1 MKKTIFTLIAACMAF
16 VSCDLLE
23 NITGGK
29 DKDTIV
35 GTWESTSIS
44 LIYDGE
50 TVTMGP
56 DEVKMVW
63 EFKEDG
69 TYVQTNYNYDK
80 DGNESKDPALNGT
93 YKTEGAKITI
103 TQEGKEARTGDYVL
117 KSDVLELTLPV
128 IEGTVMKVVLA
139 RK

>member
-16 VSCDLLE
+16 VSCDLIDD
-23 NITGGK
+23 ITGGK

-80 DGNESKDPALNGT
+80 DGNEIKDPAQNGT

-103 TQEGKEARTGDYVL
+103 SQEGKDARTGDYVL

-128 IEGTVMKVVLA
+128 IEGSVMKITLA

>member
-1 MKKTIFTLIAACMAF
+1 MKKTIFALIAACMAF

-80 DGNESKDPALNGT
+80 DGNEIKDPAQNGT
-93 YKTEGAKITI
+93 YKTEGSKLTLNSHEEYDFTIDSDKLIIKNHYKTI
-103 TQEGKEARTGDYVL
+103 TLV
-117 KSDVLELTLPV
+117 
-128 IEGTVMKVVLA
+128 

>member
-16 VSCDLLE
+16 VSCDLIDDL
-23 NITGGK
+23 TGGK
-29 DKDTIV
+29 DNDTIV

-44 LIYDGE
+44 LIDDDE
-50 TVTMGP
+50 TMTMTP

-63 EFKEDG
+63 QFKEDG
-69 TYVQTNYNYDK
+69 KYVQTVYNYDNE
-80 DGNESKDPALNGT
+80 GNEHMDSPLNGT
-93 YKTEGAKITI
+93 YKTEGTKITI
-103 TQEGKEARTGDYVL
+103 TEEGKAARTGDYVL

-128 IEGTVMKVVLA
+128 MEGTVMKIVLA

>member
-1 MKKTIFTLIAACMAF
+1 MKKTIFSLIAACMAF
-16 VSCDLLE
+16 VSCDLIDD
-23 NITGGK
+23 ITGGK

-80 DGNESKDPALNGT
+80 DGNESSDPAQNGT

-103 TQEGKEARTGDYVL
+103 TQEGKDARTGDYVL

-128 IEGTVMKVVLA
+128 IEGSVMKITLA

>member
-1 MKKTIFTLIAACMAF
+1 MKKTIFAIIAACMAF
-16 VSCDLLE
+16 VSCDLIDD
-23 NITGGK
+23 ITGGK

-103 TQEGKEARTGDYVL
+103 TQEGKAARTGDYVL

-128 IEGTVMKVVLA
+128 IEGSVMKIVLS

>member
-23 NITGGK
+23 SIIQEM

-35 GTWESTSIS
+35 GTWEMT
-44 LIYDGE
+44 LVEMGE
-50 TVTMGP
+50 DNNVEVTITPEEATMTL
-56 DEVKMVW
+56 

-69 TYVQTNYNYDK
+69 NYVQKNVIFDE
-80 DGNESKDPALNGT
+80 DGNVISRETKNGT
-93 YKTEGAKITI
+93 YKTEGSKLTLNLDDVYDFTIDSDKLIIKNYFKTI
-103 TQEGKEARTGDYVL
+103 TLV
-117 KSDVLELTLPV
+117 
-128 IEGTVMKVVLA
+128 

>member
-16 VSCDLLE
+16 VSCDLIDD
-23 NITGGK
+23 ITGGK

-80 DGNESKDPALNGT
+80 DGNESKDPAQNGT

-103 TQEGKEARTGDYVL
+103 TQEGKAARTGDYVL

-128 IEGTVMKVVLA
+128 MEGTVMKIVLA

>member
-16 VSCDLLE
+16 VSCDLIDD
-23 NITGGK
+23 ITGGK

-93 YKTEGAKITI
+93 YKTEGAKKT
-103 TQEGKEARTGDYVL
+103 L
-117 KSDVLELTLPV
+117 K
-128 IEGTVMKVVLA
+128 KF
-139 RK
+139 

>member
-1 MKKTIFTLIAACMAF
+1 MKKTIFAIIAACMAF
-16 VSCDLLE
+16 VSCELIDD
-23 NITGGK
+23 IAGGK

-35 GTWESTSIS
+35 GTWESISIS
-44 LIYDGE
+44 LIYDSE

-69 TYVQTNYNYDK
+69 TYVLTNYNYDK
-80 DGNESKDPALNGT
+80 DGNEIQDPTQNGT
-93 YKTEGAKITI
+93 YKTEEAKITI
-103 TQEGKEARTGDYVL
+103 TPEGKDARTGDYVL

-128 IEGTVMKVVLA
+128 IEGTVMKIVLA

>member
-23 NITGGK
+23 NIIEGM

-35 GTWESTSIS
+35 GTWEMT
-44 LIYDGE
+44 LVEMEEDNKV
-50 TVTMGP
+50 VTITPEEATMTL
-56 DEVKMVW
+56 

-69 TYVQTNYNYDK
+69 NYVQTNVIFDE
-80 DGNESKDPALNGT
+80 DGNVINRNTINGT
-93 YKTEGAKITI
+93 YKTEGSKLTLNLDDVYDFTINSDKLIIKNYYKTI
-103 TQEGKEARTGDYVL
+103 TLV
-117 KSDVLELTLPV
+117 
-128 IEGTVMKVVLA
+128 